1 MVESMVITMDQ
12 CIALLQTAGIFKP
25 CGDVLAHLNH
35 FDWEPCNGYK
45 WCEERSK
52 ASMIRTGV
60 FAQFLFRVT
69 SKVSMLQYQRWMID
83 EQMCTPHLISNSV
96 DLTNEKMDKED
107 ILSAAENK
115 QTINNLINPTF
126 HPQLIITITQ
136 KEDYDHFCESE

>member
-83 EQMCTPHLISNSV
+83 ERKWTPHLKSDRV
-96 DLTNEKMDKED
+96 DLMTKKWIRK
-107 ILSAAENK
+107 ILLA
-115 QTINNLINPTF
+115 
-126 HPQLIITITQ
+126 QLKTSKKTG
-136 KEDYDHFCESE
+136 D